1 MRMVSRVRSV
11 QWPVLLCRRRSS
23 FDTTNFRDFG
33 LESDRV
39 ELLDRQAGEQGTPV
53 LQGAKRLAE
62 GMMPF
67 RVTTF
72 RNAWVLYA
80 PVRRQRMSRPDWAG
94 LASGI
99 IATVK
104 MKSIM
109 GASGT
114 ANSSQLFARR
124 RDVSKPRRESTFKR
138 PAAISPEGLLP
149 AEKPRKRPSHGSGQ
163 LATLRGN
170 SRATNHL
177 VPYVR

>member
-1 MRMVSRVRSV
+1 
-11 QWPVLLCRRRSS
+11 
-23 FDTTNFRDFG
+23 
-33 LESDRV
+33 
-39 ELLDRQAGEQGTPV
+39 
-53 LQGAKRLAE
+53 
-62 GMMPF
+62 MPF

-149 AEKPRKRPSHGSGQ
+149 AEKPRKRPSHGSGP
-163 LATLRGN
+163 LATPLGN
-170 SRATNHL
+170 FPRHRPLGPVRPIERRL
-177 VPYVR
+177 VHIHETARPHHALQMKMLCISA